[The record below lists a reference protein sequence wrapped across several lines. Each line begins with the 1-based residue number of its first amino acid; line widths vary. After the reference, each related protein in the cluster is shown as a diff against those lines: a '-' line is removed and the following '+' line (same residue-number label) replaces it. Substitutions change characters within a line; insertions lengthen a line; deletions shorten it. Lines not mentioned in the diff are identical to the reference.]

1 MRELF
6 LVVLVLAAATTPA
19 GGCAGRPG
27 TGWGLLLGE
36 VLQHRGDGDRSLGP
50 NRIPIG
56 VHGVAGKVETG
67 DLLFHGHQ
75 LLLGELRQVPED
87 QLHGFRLFLPQGEEV
102 KLSLQV
108 FFRRF
113 DLPPPRPGEA
123 VDELLIGVQQLG
135 PPHAHGV
142 KGPCP
147 DEAFQH
153 PLVQV
158 LVQQRWQKS
167 GKEVNGPSAWR
178 RPKPRW

>member
-1 MRELF
+1 M
-6 LVVLVLAAATTPA
+6 
-19 GGCAGRPG
+19 
-27 TGWGLLLGE
+27 
-36 VLQHRGDGDRSLGP
+36 
-50 NRIPIG
+50 
-56 VHGVAGKVETG
+56 AGKVEAG

-75 LLLGELRQVPED
+75 LLLGELRQVPKD

-108 FFRRF
+108 F
-113 DLPPPRPGEA
+113 PAVPGEA

-158 LVQQRWQKS
+158 LIQQPLAEIREG
-167 GKEVNGPSAWR
+167 GKRPSAWR
-178 RPKPRW
+178 QGPKLRW